1 MVVAHNPENGETMTD
16 YIAIASFPT
25 TAQSYEAFSK
35 LTAQAD
41 RLGIVSG
48 AIVEVD
54 DSGHVSI
61 PEARD
66 SAASFGFGT
75 GSVIGLVIGALAGPI
90 GMLLGWGVGALAGS
104 TADLAR
110 ADAHEFALSEVAS
123 RMVPG
128 SNVVVLHTTE
138 DNVELLNGEVARL
151 GGAVIRRSLQETISE
166 IEAEAAAIEA
176 ADEAARK
183 ALREQRREEVETAWK
198 DRVADLKEKHETFV
212 AGVKEK
218 VSGFFHGDAK

>member
-1 MVVAHNPENGETMTD
+1 MTD

-61 PEARD
+61 PEASD

-110 ADAHEFALSEVAS
+110 AHAHEFALSEVAS

-128 SNVVVLHTTE
+128 SNVVVLQTTE

-151 GGAVIRRSLQETISE
+151 GGAVIRRSLQETISG

-183 ALREQRREEVETAWK
+183 ALREQRREEVETARK

-218 VSGFFHGDAK
+218 VSGFSHGDAK

>member
-1 MVVAHNPENGETMTD
+1 
-16 YIAIASFPT
+16 
-25 TAQSYEAFSK
+25 
-35 LTAQAD
+35 
-41 RLGIVSG
+41 
-48 AIVEVD
+48 
-54 DSGHVSI
+54 
-61 PEARD
+61 
-66 SAASFGFGT
+66 
-75 GSVIGLVIGALAGPI
+75 
-90 GMLLGWGVGALAGS
+90 MLLGWGVGALAGS

-128 SNVVVLHTTE
+128 SNVVVLQTTE